1 MVLTKYSDRI
11 DIPPVKIEIHIID
24 SHIEISGVSASF
36 EVSSLKFLS

>member
-24 SHIEISGVSASF
+24 SHIEISGASSSF
-36 EVSSLKFLS
+36 DVSSLKLLS